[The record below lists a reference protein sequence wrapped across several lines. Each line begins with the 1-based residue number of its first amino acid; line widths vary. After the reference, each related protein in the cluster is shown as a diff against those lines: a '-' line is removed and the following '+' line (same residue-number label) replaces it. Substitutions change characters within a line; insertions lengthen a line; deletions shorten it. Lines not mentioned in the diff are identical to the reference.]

1 MVARMAT
8 TAKTSR
14 LATEPVADQAS
25 AVSASP
31 VVAKAPL
38 HRPAGRR
45 RITKKVVPG
54 RRFEQE
60 LWDAGADVVV
70 GLDEV
75 GRGAW
80 AGPLVIGAAVIP
92 RDKRIQGVRDSKLLN
107 EPERERMYDK
117 IAPWCR
123 AWSIGSVSQQEC
135 DTIGMS
141 AAQKLAARRAL
152 ENLGLHADAIL
163 VDGSWDFV
171 GTGNVQRLIK
181 GDATCLSIAA
191 ASVLAK
197 VTRDR
202 EMRAEAEHYP
212 YWAFAD
218 NKGYPCPK
226 HKAALAGW
234 GPSMIHRRSWVFME
248 AVPWAIDRVFPLDH
262 PDQPSLF

>member
-1 MVARMAT
+1 MVARMTPARSD
-8 TAKTSR
+8 AG
-14 LATEPVADQAS
+14 LASDHGPNLS
-25 AVSASP
+25 A
-31 VVAKAPL
+31 AKAPL

-45 RITKKVVPG
+45 KITKKIVPN
-54 RRFEQE
+54 RKFEQQ
-60 LWDAGADVVV
+60 LWDNGADVVV

-80 AGPLVIGAAVIP
+80 AGPLVICAAVIP
-92 RDKRIQGVRDSKLLN
+92 QDKRIQGVRDSKLLP
-107 EPERERMYDK
+107 EPERERLYAK
-117 IAPWCR
+117 VAPWCR
-123 AWSIGSVSQQEC
+123 AWAIGLVSQDEC

-152 ENLGLHADAIL
+152 DGLELPVDAVL
-163 VDGSWDFV
+163 LDGSWDFV

-202 EMRAEAEHYP
+202 IMRAEAEHYP
-212 YWAFAD
+212 YWSFAD

-226 HKAALAGW
+226 HKAGLAGW
-234 GPSMIHRRSWVFME
+234 GPSAIHRRSWVFME
-248 AVPWAIDRVFPLDH
+248 SIPWAVQRLVVQDNLD
-262 PDQPSLF
+262 QTSLF